1 MLFMFDAG
9 FVAAFSLGTTR
20 SSNFHEV
27 SREWT
32 GCFGQSSV
40 FTNDEQ
46 WAYGAKCT

>member
-9 FVAAFSLGTTR
+9 FVVAFSLRTTL
-20 SSNFHEV
+20 SSNFRVV

-46 WAYGAKCT
+46 WA